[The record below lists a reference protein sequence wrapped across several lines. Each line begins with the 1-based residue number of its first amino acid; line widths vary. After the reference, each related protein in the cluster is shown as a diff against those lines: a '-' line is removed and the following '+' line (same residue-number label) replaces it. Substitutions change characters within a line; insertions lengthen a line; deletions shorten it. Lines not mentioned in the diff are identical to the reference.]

1 MRSLFLLASLTL
13 GLAACRPDPLPTQ
26 APGVYLD
33 ETAGRERDRG
43 YWQRPGA
50 VMDAMGDLEEKV
62 VADIGAGT
70 GFFARRLAPIADRVI
85 AVEVSDSLVSAL
97 RRLRDAELPQGHR
110 SRLEPRLGKLDDP
123 LLQDGEVD
131 IILFVNTLM
140 YIDQPKRYLRTVSP
154 ALRDNG
160 RIVVVDWK
168 KKDTPVGPDKAK
180 RIAVGG
186 LEDMLKDAGYHI
198 VSSDDETLEYQYI
211 VVADKAVL

>member
-1 MRSLFLLASLTL
+1 MRVLFACFALLT
-13 GLAACRPDPLPTQ
+13 LAACRPDPPPPAADPSLYVDDGT
-26 APGVYLD
+26 
-33 ETAGRERDRG
+33 EERDRG
-43 YWQRPGA
+43 FWQRPGA

-85 AVEVSDSLVSAL
+85 AVELTDSLIQAL
-97 RRLRDAELPQGHR
+97 SNLRDAELPKGRR
-110 SRLEPRLGKLDDP
+110 SRLEPRLGQPDDP
-123 LLQDGEVD
+123 RLQNNEVD

-140 YIDQPKRYLRTVSP
+140 YIEEPEAYLEKIEP

-168 KKDTPVGPDKAK
+168 KKDTGIGPPKTD
-180 RIAVGG
+180 RIAVGE
-186 LEDMLKDAGYHI
+186 LEELLKRSGYHI

-211 VVADKAVL
+211 VVADRAAG